1 MNANATQKYGAILE
15 QMNLD
20 KFASGGAVVP
30 EPYVPT
36 FKNPNIASNIIKQEA
51 QKQNNNAR
59 MEELLGQQNLILT
72 NIAKQDNSSGG
83 NVTILNTRAS
93 KEEIFGELAKTL
105 EHYNVCYM
113 VIKKEVLD
121 KTCLFCTSFLHKRGV
136 DFGRY

>member
-30 EPYVPT
+30 EPYIPT

-93 KEEIFGELAKTL
+93 KEELFGELAKDPRAL
-105 EHYNVCYM
+105 QRLLYGNQ
-113 VIKKEVLD
+113 
-121 KTCLFCTSFLHKRGV
+121 KRG
-136 DFGRY
+136 FR